1 MEGTVAVRKQLTAM
15 QAKGQVTIPAA
26 IRRKLGLKTGDLVA
40 FVETDQGVILS
51 PQGVV
56 GMQALD
62 TIGQILREQGIDL
75 DAVIESGRDIR
86 GDLVK
91 ERYGL
96 SDADKP

>member
-1 MEGTVAVRKQLTAM
+1 MGARKQLTAM

-40 FVETDQGVILS
+40 FVETEQGVMLS
-51 PQGVV
+51 PQQVV

-62 TIGQILREQGIDL
+62 EIGRVLREQGVDL
-75 DAVIESGRDIR
+75 DSLMASGRDIR
-86 GDLVK
+86 ADLLR

-96 SDADKP
+96 TDPQA